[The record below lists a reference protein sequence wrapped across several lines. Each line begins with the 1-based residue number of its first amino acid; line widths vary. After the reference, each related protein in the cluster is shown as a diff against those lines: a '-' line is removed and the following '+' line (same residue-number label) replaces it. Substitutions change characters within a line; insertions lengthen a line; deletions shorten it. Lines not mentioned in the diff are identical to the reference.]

1 MIEAQLR
8 QLLVPYK
15 LSGGQSFFAR
25 SEIKDIMGYLRLIL
39 NPEDDSAFLRI
50 INTPKRGMGPAT
62 LEKLGLFSQEHSISY
77 AVSCLHKKIA
87 HVLPSKAYGSLKD
100 IG

>member
-1 MIEAQLR
+1 MLEAQLR
-8 QLLVPYK
+8 QLQVPYK

-50 INTPKRGMGPAT
+50 INTPKRGMG
-62 LEKLGLFSQEHSISY
+62 QQR
-77 AVSCLHKKIA
+77 
-87 HVLPSKAYGSLKD
+87 
-100 IG
+100 